1 MIPTPTKL
9 GAKAANSLRDR
20 RSSNSNSNSNTPSR
34 SSSQNGGSEQINEA
48 STDNNEVPPSDV
60 LEISMTES
68 QYSNASNKSNVYSFF
83 DPADIRKP
91 PTSPVVHSKSSGSSS
106 NSTAGRNNM
115 MMQVVASDD
124 NSGFVIDD
132 AASTRSHGSAATERI
147 GNHKPSALDT
157 SMVRPSYV
165 GIIEEREVKYEEG
178 ATDLFMM
185 VEDAK
190 WEDVCDRLVLYDFL
204 FHICMCMHKYAIF

>member
-1 MIPTPTKL
+1 MVATKL

-20 RSSNSNSNSNTPSR
+20 RSSSSNSNSNSNTASR
-34 SSSQNGGSEQINEA
+34 SSSQNNGGSEQINGGDDVTGT
-48 STDNNEVPPSDV
+48 STNNNEVPPSDV

-91 PTSPVVHSKSSGSSS
+91 PTSPVVHAKSSGSSS
-106 NSTAGRNNM
+106 FSTSSRN
-115 MMQVVASDD
+115 MQVVASDD
-124 NSGFVIDD
+124 NSGFIDD

-147 GNHKPSALDT
+147 GNHKPSSSGALDT
-157 SMVRPSYV
+157 TIVRPSYV

-190 WEDVCDRLVLYDFL
+190 WEDVCDR
-204 FHICMCMHKYAIF
+204 